1 MKKNEKIKR
10 GICETV
16 KELNPTVRALCRR
29 FGITTR
35 TFYYWKMKDEAF
47 RKAYEEAVQEYL
59 TGLNIDAK
67 KSLAKL
73 VKGFTV
79 TDTKTFYGSDQ
90 NGEAVI
96 VQIIETKREIPPSVE
111 AVKFALTNL
120 DPSNFEK

>member
-79 TDTKTFYGSDQ
+79 TDTKTFYGSDK

-96 VQIIETKREIPPSVE
+96 VQVIETKREIPPSVE

>member
-1 MKKNEKIKR
+1 MKKNDKIKK
-10 GICETV
+10 GICDTV
-16 KELNPTVRALCRR
+16 RELNPTVRALCRK

-35 TFYYWKMKDEAF
+35 TFYYWKQNDEGF
-47 RKAYEEAVQEYL
+47 RQAYDEAVQAYL

-79 TDTKTFYGSDQ
+79 TDTKTFYGTDV
-90 NGEAVI
+90 NGEPVI
-96 VQIIETKREIPPSVE
+96 LQVIETKREIPPSVE

-120 DPSNFEK
+120 DPENFEK

>member
-79 TDTKTFYGSDQ
+79 TDTKTFYGPDK

-96 VQIIETKREIPPSVE
+96 VEVIETKREIPPSVE